1 MGCAVRRKKKAES
14 AGKFRY
20 ILAAIGY
27 IRRDP
32 HANGFP
38 PVRADIHRCVRRAA
52 GAARGI
58 MAIASM
64 KPLLAR
70 RRNLPGRD
78 VRMRMGRAAML
89 TLRGDDAILP
99 ERGDAMGRDHH
110 GAASAA
116 A

>member
-1 MGCAVRRKKKAES
+1 MSCAVHQKEKAES

-58 MAIASM
+58 TATASM